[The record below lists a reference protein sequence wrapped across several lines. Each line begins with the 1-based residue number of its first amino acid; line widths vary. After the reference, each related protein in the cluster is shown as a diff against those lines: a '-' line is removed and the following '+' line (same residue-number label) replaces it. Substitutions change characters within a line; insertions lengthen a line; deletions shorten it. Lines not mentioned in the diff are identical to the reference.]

1 MKIHSYLVA
10 ALIIFLAAQNSF
22 AFDWKFGLGAP
33 KRNYLLLVGSSTV
46 SPLMAAVSEEFSRN
60 HALNNSPIKTP
71 LVEANGSVSGF
82 KLFCDGV
89 GYEYPDFANASRPIE
104 ESEIVNCHKN
114 GVKNIVAIKIGYDG
128 IVIAN
133 AKGARHFNLTKKQI
147 FLALAEKIYDP
158 KSKKIITNP
167 YKTWDQIDSKLPKT
181 EIIFY
186 GPPATSGTR
195 DVFVDM
201 IMESSCKLQKE
212 FVVAYGDY
220 EERKAQC
227 HKIRNDGVFVESGEN
242 DANIVRALRNNPK
255 ALGIFGFNFL
265 VVNPAAIQAVKIEN
279 VSPSYENIS
288 SKKYQLSRPLLV
300 YFKKEHLDLIPEMRD
315 FIKEIINVE
324 TIGRKGY
331 LVNNGLVVMNN
342 FELEQVRN
350 ETLSEL

>member
-1 MKIHSYLVA
+1 MKIHSSLFA

-22 AFDWKFGLGAP
+22 AFDWKFDLSAP
-33 KRNYLLLVGSSTV
+33 KRHYLLLVGSSTV
-46 SPLMAAVSEEFSRN
+46 SPFMAAVSEEFSREYS
-60 HALNNSPIKTP
+60 LNNSPIKTP
-71 LVEANGSVSGF
+71 IVEATGSVSGF
-82 KLFCDGV
+82 RLFCSGI
-89 GYEYPDFANASRPIE
+89 GSKYPDFVNASRPID

-133 AKGARHFNLTKKQI
+133 AKGSRHFNLTKKQI

-167 YKTWDQIDSKLPKT
+167 YKTWDQIDSKLPKA

-195 DVFVDM
+195 DIFVDM
-201 IMESSCKLQKE
+201 IMESSCKMQKE
-212 FVVAYGDY
+212 FVLAYDNY

-227 HKIRNDGVFVESGEN
+227 HKIRNDGVFIESGEN
-242 DANIVRALRNNPK
+242 DNNIVTALKNNPK

-265 VVNPAAIQAVKIEN
+265 VVNPNAIQPAKIEGVN
-279 VSPSYENIS
+279 PNYENIA
-288 SKKYQLSRPLLV
+288 SKKYELSRPLFV

-315 FIKEIINVE
+315 FIKEIVSID

-331 LVNNGLVVMNN
+331 LVHNGLVAMSN